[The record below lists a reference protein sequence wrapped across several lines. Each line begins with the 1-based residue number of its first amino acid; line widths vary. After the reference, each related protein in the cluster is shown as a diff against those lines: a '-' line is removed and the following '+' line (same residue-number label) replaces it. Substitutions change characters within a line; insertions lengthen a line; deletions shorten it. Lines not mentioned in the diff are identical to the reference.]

1 MLDAKIEGLDQLK
14 KTLESLPFKLQ
25 RGALRSGV
33 NAGAKSI
40 ALRARELAPRG
51 DTKNLVK
58 GIKWRGRRAKRGMTT
73 ITAMAVSTAP
83 HAYLV
88 EYGTQLR
95 VSKKTGKESGVMP
108 AHPHMRPALDE
119 KWRESIDA
127 VTMQVRKYLA
137 KKGIR

>member
-14 KTLESLPFKLQ
+14 KTLETLPFKLQ

-33 NAGAKSI
+33 NAGAKII

-58 GIKWRGRRAKRGMTT
+58 GIKWRGRRAKKGMTT

-88 EYGTQLR
+88 EYGTAVR
-95 VSKKTGKESGVMP
+95 YTKSGAHRGAGP
-108 AHPHMRPALDE
+108 AQPHMRPALDE